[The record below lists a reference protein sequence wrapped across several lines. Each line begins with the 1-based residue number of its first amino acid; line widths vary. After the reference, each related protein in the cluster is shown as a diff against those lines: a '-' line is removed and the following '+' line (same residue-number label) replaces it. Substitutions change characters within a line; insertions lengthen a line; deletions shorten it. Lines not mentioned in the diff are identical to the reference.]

1 MRYKRH
7 NIDNYGLTPQF
18 IHFPIIPFCVARSLK
33 SSGQQIGNY
42 KQGYGSIDHIQYSF
56 TFNLYTFSRWE
67 RISQLIANRLQSK
80 ASSIPTNG
88 IQPATDEGRMDEI
101 SLILITANYSDI
113 QQALMTP
120 VYLLLFDWLILFDRL
135 TISYNGVK
143 NIYEKNNNNTEMHY
157 GLV

>member
-1 MRYKRH
+1 
-7 NIDNYGLTPQF
+7 
-18 IHFPIIPFCVARSLK
+18 
-33 SSGQQIGNY
+33 
-42 KQGYGSIDHIQYSF
+42 
-56 TFNLYTFSRWE
+56 
-67 RISQLIANRLQSK
+67 
-80 ASSIPTNG
+80 
-88 IQPATDEGRMDEI
+88 MDEI